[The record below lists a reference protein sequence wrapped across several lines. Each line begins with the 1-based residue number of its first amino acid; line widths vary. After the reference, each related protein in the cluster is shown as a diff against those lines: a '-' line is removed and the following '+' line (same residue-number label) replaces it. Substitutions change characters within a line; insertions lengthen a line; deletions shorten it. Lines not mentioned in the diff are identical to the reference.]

1 MLEIWEAVTALL
13 LYGCVYGLRTIR
25 SIPRTNLCF
34 KIETDSTYVSV
45 FLSAVQLAAVIF
57 ISGVVYA
64 HFMPSLQTIPAF
76 CEPGYTHV
84 LPTHPFKVGVLDPS
98 IDPHVLWVECC
109 EFKLVGSRLAGR
121 DQGRTQDFF
130 KGGSWN
136 FGRLWARASVISIS
150 FAKVSF
156 FDELL
161 FRLRCTTTVQTYPF
175 FLALFW
181 LSRYPK
187 CELQEE
193 QLQS

>member
-130 KGGSWN
+130 KGG
-136 FGRLWARASVISIS
+136 
-150 FAKVSF
+150 
-156 FDELL
+156 ELK
-161 FRLRCTTTVQTYPF
+161 FWQT
-175 FLALFW
+175 
-181 LSRYPK
+181 LST
-187 CELQEE
+187 
-193 QLQS
+193 S